1 MSQGHLM
8 PKSAPAHFNTVTHT
22 NISTQ
27 YRHYTML
34 TYLAISIP
42 WSPRAQVQHNNADG
56 CKKMPGELSCR
67 DRGCL
72 VPRTQCSTQPLMDS
86 SWHLPLGSQRR
97 IETRA
102 CSP

>member
-34 TYLAISIP
+34 TYLAVSYP
-42 WSPRAQVQHNNADG
+42 SPGLPVPGFDIIMLMVVRRCQV
-56 CKKMPGELSCR
+56 S
-67 DRGCL
+67 
-72 VPRTQCSTQPLMDS
+72 
-86 SWHLPLGSQRR
+86 
-97 IETRA
+97 
-102 CSP
+102 